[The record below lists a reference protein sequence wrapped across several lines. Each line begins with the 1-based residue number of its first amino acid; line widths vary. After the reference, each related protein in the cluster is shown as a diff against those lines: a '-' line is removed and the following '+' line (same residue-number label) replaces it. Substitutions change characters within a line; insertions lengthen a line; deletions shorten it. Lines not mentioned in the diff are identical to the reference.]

1 MQLILIE
8 LNELNFKYAKEYFE
22 KLSINSI
29 KEISEKLIVTKS
41 EEKYE
46 LLEPWIQWHSIHTGF
61 SAEDHGIF
69 RLGDVIHS
77 SKKQI
82 FEELEEKKLKI
93 GSISAMN
100 SSNNLKN
107 PSYFIPDPWTD
118 TKSDSSFFS
127 KIITQVFSMY
137 ILKIFYLWICATC
150 AYRIHLYTQN
160 SYYQRCKNE
169 QTRFLATLPVP
180 KCQHSKPQKNCAELT
195 KKT

>member
-69 RLGDVIHS
+69 RLGDVIH
-77 SKKQI
+77 
-82 FEELEEKKLKI
+82 F
-93 GSISAMN
+93 
-100 SSNNLKN
+100 
-107 PSYFIPDPWTD
+107 
-118 TKSDSSFFS
+118 
-127 KIITQVFSMY
+127 
-137 ILKIFYLWICATC
+137 
-150 AYRIHLYTQN
+150 
-160 SYYQRCKNE
+160 
-169 QTRFLATLPVP
+169 
-180 KCQHSKPQKNCAELT
+180 
-195 KKT
+195 